1 MTNSNIL
8 IRKASAGT
16 GKTFALA
23 AQYVALLL
31 HGESY
36 KQILAV
42 TFTNKATAEMK
53 DRILTYLHA
62 IADENEF
69 GYKETQNFIQM
80 VRTIYGELGYRQ
92 PQLTD
97 TYCQSKAAELYADI
111 LSHYDQMCVSTIDSF
126 LQTLLA
132 GMVQV
137 LKGASGYMVE
147 LDSNTLISKATEQL
161 LTDEADDKDTMN
173 EIVRCM
179 KEQMDEGNNWNI
191 RASLIG
197 LAKELYKELLQQ
209 KSDQLVTDANALQ
222 TLKDRVNWKKAGSRQ
237 IEEMKRALDKA
248 GRFAAEDFSDG
259 RRGFISRLDN
269 YRTCLTGALPSTN
282 EKVFTPFADGVSVA
296 LNDPQAW
303 VAKYKGGEDAE
314 AVRNEW
320 THIRDLAQQLRS
332 CALRDRFITKH
343 LNDLALMGRLQ
354 QVLSQILHDNNS
366 RLLAETA
373 NILCKALK
381 TGDAEFI
388 LEKAGIRYRHIM
400 LDEFQDTS
408 VLQWGNF
415 AKLLEEILST
425 HEGST
430 LIVGDIKQS
439 IYRWRNGDWTIMDNL
454 CRTNKVQ
461 PMKCNFRSHRQVVQF
476 NLSTFRSLIEKEK
489 ADERYE
495 KFGINISDLY
505 DEGYKDSNLS
515 DYYESKHD
523 HGFVQLRFYPQS
535 ADKKQSEL
543 RKQVRTGMLTDMF
556 DKMEYLLQQGL
567 KAKDMLILI
576 RNNAELEE
584 ILAVL
589 DALQADGAHPHLQQV
604 ELVSNDSFKLEYS
617 RSVLTIMQALRYI
630 WLHDAIAGYYLQ
642 QLHPAGH
649 LATLDE
655 LRTTNMAL
663 SDIVE
668 VVIRTYL
675 CDEQG
680 CFTGKDIAY
689 VNSFRDSLRQYM
701 ASQGSDIQRFLQYW
715 DDKLKQTAISASES
729 DNIRVM
735 TIHSSKGLEA
745 DNVFIP
751 FCDWEVEEDRRN
763 AQLWCETDGML
774 VPIQQSVTMA
784 EIGFERDY
792 MQEHIL
798 QRVDNINLLYV
809 AFTRAAKRLYVWC
822 DVCNAAKKVYT
833 DYNVAQL
840 LASQHVGFSE
850 LNIRYKNKQWEPLE
864 SLQWGEEWWNTESE
878 AQKRITKPFVFQLDA
893 DRSNELKAVLHSSE
907 SHICFRQSGDARKFG
922 WTIADDAVP
931 VMDSQTFGTVCHD
944 IMSSIGLYPSVESC
958 RQAVQQRVADYYFTG
973 KIPTERIRDQIETI
987 LLQTV
992 SHPQLQ
998 SWFTGDWH
1006 ILREDTVLFPDSI
1019 GEIEER
1025 RMDRVMISGQQAVVL
1040 DYKFGADKKSYQ
1052 KQLKEYM
1059 HLLQQMGY
1067 TDVSGFLWIAQEH
1080 KLEEVKS

>member
-62 IADENEF
+62 IADTQEF
-69 GYKETQNFIQM
+69 DCQETQGFLKL
-80 VRTIYGELGYRQ
+80 VRTIYGELGYHQ

-137 LKGASGYMVE
+137 LKGASGYTVE

-161 LTDEADDKDTMN
+161 LTDEADDQDTMN

-179 KEQMDEGNNWNI
+179 KEQMEEGNNWNI
-191 RASLIG
+191 RASLIS

-209 KSDQLVTDANALQ
+209 KSDQLVTDTHALQ
-222 TLKDRVNWKKAGSRQ
+222 DLKDRVNWKKVGSGQ
-237 IEEMKRALDKA
+237 VEELKQALARA
-248 GRFAAEDFSDG
+248 GRFVAEDFSDG
-259 RRGFISRLDN
+259 KRSFISRLDN
-269 YRTCLTGALPSTN
+269 YRACLTGALPSAN
-282 EKVFTPFADGVSVA
+282 DKVFTPFTDSVSA
-296 LNDPQAW
+296 AIDDSQAW
-303 VAKYKGGEDAE
+303 AAKYKGGEDVE
-314 AVRNEW
+314 AVRSEW
-320 THIRDLAQQLRS
+320 AHIRDLAKQLRVY
-332 CALRDRFITKH
+332 ALRDRLITKH

-354 QVLSQILHDNNS
+354 QVLAQILHDNNS

-381 TGDAEFI
+381 RGDAVFI

-408 VLQWGNF
+408 VLQWSNF

-439 IYRWRNGDWTIMDNL
+439 IYRWRNGDWTIMDKL
-454 CRTNKVQ
+454 CQTNKVQ

-476 NLSTFRSLIEKEK
+476 NLSTFSSLIDKEK
-489 ADERYE
+489 TDERY
-495 KFGINISDLY
+495 KKYHINIGTLY
-505 DEGYKDSNLS
+505 DEGYDGTNLS
-515 DYYESKHD
+515 DYYASEHT

-535 ADKKQSEL
+535 ADKKQSDL
-543 RKQVRTGMLTDMF
+543 RKQVRTDMLTDMF
-556 DKMEYLLQQGL
+556 DKMEYLLHQGL

-584 ILAVL
+584 LLAVL
-589 DALQADGAHPHLQQV
+589 DALQADGAHPYLQQV

-642 QLHPAGH
+642 QIVGVDRLT
-649 LATLDE
+649 TLDE
-655 LRTTNMAL
+655 LRTTPMAL
-663 SDIVE
+663 SDMVE
-668 VVIRTYL
+668 VIIRTYL

-680 CFTGKDIAY
+680 RFMGKDIAY

-751 FCDWEVEEDRRN
+751 FCDWEMEEDRRN
-763 AQLWCETDGML
+763 AQLWCEVDDML
-774 VPIQQSVTMA
+774 VPIQQTATME

-792 MQEHIL
+792 VEEHIL

-822 DVCNAAKKVYT
+822 DVCNVAKKDYT
-833 DYNVAQL
+833 DYNVAQV
-840 LASQHVGFSE
+840 LAEQYNGFSE
-850 LNIRYKNKQWEPLE
+850 LNVRYTNKQWEPLE
-864 SLQWGEEWWNTESE
+864 PMQWGEEFWDAERKVS
-878 AQKRITKPFVFQLDA
+878 KRITKPFVFQLEQ
-893 DRSNELKAVLHSSE
+893 DRSNELKAVLYSSE

-944 IMSSIGLYPSVESC
+944 IMSAIGLYSSVEMC
-958 RQAVQQRVADYYFTG
+958 QQAVKQRVADYYFTG
-973 KIPTERIRDQIETI
+973 KIPTEQIRDQIEDV

-1025 RMDRVMISGQQAVVL
+1025 RMDRVMINGQQAVVL
-1040 DYKFGADKKSYQ
+1040 DYKFGADKKAYQ

-1059 HLLQQMGY
+1059 TLLRQMGY
-1067 TDVSGFLWIAQEH
+1067 TEVSGFLWIAQEH